1 MNALT
6 RYLSIGLIVISAAAG
21 GFWFGHHSSAGDPE
35 ADDSATTQPSE
46 EDKPVAEV
54 RVGAGVDRHHFAN
67 NHRVRQRDRTGGEC
81 VGSFGAL

>member
-35 ADDSATTQPSE
+35 ADDSATTQPAE

-54 RVGAGVDRHHFAN
+54 RVSRARSIHFA
-67 NHRVRQRDRTGGEC
+67 TIIAYGT
-81 VGSFGAL
+81 